1 MTPSRAGALPALPA
15 VAATVALV
23 LLVPMHPASAA
34 FPGKNGEITFA
45 RAASDAPSTGEIYV
59 MRPDGSGQTR
69 LTSNDA
75 VDSLPAFA
83 PDGARIA
90 FTSRRDSQGTAVNDE
105 LYVMDAADD
114 DGDGNG
120 DHLTRL
126 TSTGGENEFQPA
138 FSPDGTRIAFTSNRD
153 GDNDIYVMDADGTN
167 QVRLTDNA
175 TRDARPAFSPDGRRI
190 AFTSNRDRDDE
201 IYVMDA
207 TDDDGDGNGDHLTKI
222 TDNAGVADTH
232 ANFSPDGELIA
243 FTTRRDGND
252 EIYVANA
259 DGGGSPTRLT
269 DNDAVDEFPAFS
281 PDGQWVAFSS
291 NRAGGG
297 PDYDIYTMRVARE
310 DAGNAP
316 ERLTN
321 TPEAD
326 SKPDW
331 GPAFYDFGGFYAPV
345 DNLPVSNA
353 VQAGRAVPIKF
364 DLGGDEGLD
373 ILAAGSPLSRRI
385 DCDSAAPVDD
395 IEQTA
400 TAGES
405 GLSYDADAGRYA
417 YVWKTEKGWSGTCRQ
432 FVLAL
437 DDGTVHRANFRF
449 S

>member
-23 LLVPMHPASAA
+23 LLVPTHPASAA

-120 DHLTRL
+120 DHLT
-126 TSTGGENEFQPA
+126 
-138 FSPDGTRIAFTSNRD
+138 
-153 GDNDIYVMDADGTN
+153 
-167 QVRLTDNA
+167 
-175 TRDARPAFSPDGRRI
+175 
-190 AFTSNRDRDDE
+190 
-201 IYVMDA
+201 
-207 TDDDGDGNGDHLTKI
+207 KI

-297 PDYDIYTMRVARE
+297 PDYDIYTVRVARE

-449 S
+449 R